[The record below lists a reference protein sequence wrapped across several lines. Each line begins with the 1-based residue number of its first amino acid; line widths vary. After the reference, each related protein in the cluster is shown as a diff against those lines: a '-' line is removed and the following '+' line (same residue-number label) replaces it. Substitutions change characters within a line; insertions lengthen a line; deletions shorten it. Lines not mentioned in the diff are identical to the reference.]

1 MAPRRTSV
9 THHRAARPT
18 APARNHHSD
27 HNGLDPNEK
36 LTLHDLCVELKIS
49 RSTFYEWRAKHV
61 APPCHTLPNGQLR
74 ILRRDLD
81 TWFHERLE
89 DLG

>member
-1 MAPRRTSV
+1 MAPRRTSI
-9 THHRAARPT
+9 THHRAHKPT
-18 APARNHHSD
+18 APTRD

-49 RSTFYEWRAKHV
+49 RSTFYDWRAKHV

-81 TWFHERLE
+81 AWLRQRME
-89 DLG
+89 DGR